1 MQFLG
6 KVVASQLKSV
16 HKIIRKWR
24 RIFKVGS
31 TQASSYATSES
42 VFVCD
47 IFWQMPTFPIMISTT
62 KLLAKITLNLE
73 VWGFASQIYKT
84 SFSKSGSKTQI
95 YKPVASSQNLQS
107 CLCSTSLKF
116 TEKVT
121 VNHML
126 PFPSALYTFVTL
138 VYNKQT
144 NKHYVNSDSDHCIL
158 PFMYWQSCIAL
169 GGDIPL
175 VGQERNQKCNNF
187 QKLPKTPT
195 NPITPKSHKSNNSHN
210 SHPRHDRPVNWDM
223 RLPWIRISSSPPAT
237 DIRISIHSCSCHP
250 SVKEMKKSKLDML

>member
-1 MQFLG
+1 M
-6 KVVASQLKSV
+6 
-16 HKIIRKWR
+16 RKWR
-24 RIFKVGS
+24 RIFKVVS

-84 SFSKSGSKTQI
+84 SFSKSGFKTQI
-95 YKPVASSQNLQS
+95 YKTVASSQNLQS

-169 GGDIPL
+169 GGDNRWWDKNEI
-175 VGQERNQKCNNF
+175 KSATTSKNF
-187 QKLPKTPT
+187 HKSK
-195 NPITPKSHKSNNSHN
+195 NSHKSNHSKIQQIQQLQQL
-210 SHPRHDRPVNWDM
+210 PKLPPTARPPSQLRYETALNQNFK
-223 RLPWIRISSSPPAT
+223 LCSPPAT

-250 SVKEMKKSKLDML
+250 SLKEMKKSKLDML